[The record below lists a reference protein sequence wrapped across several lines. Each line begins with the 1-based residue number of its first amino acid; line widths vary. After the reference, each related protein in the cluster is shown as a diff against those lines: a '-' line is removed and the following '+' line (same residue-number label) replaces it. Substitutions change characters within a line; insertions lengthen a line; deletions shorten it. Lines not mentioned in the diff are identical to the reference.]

1 MKSMKREFVD
11 ALNLNL
17 MDGNGK
23 FLVAKEDRADR
34 VDSFTQLDF
43 RLFKK
48 ELRKEIKKSPLS
60 LNSDVRE
67 QRR

>member
-34 VDSFTQLDF
+34 VDSFT
-43 RLFKK
+43 
-48 ELRKEIKKSPLS
+48 
-60 LNSDVRE
+60 
-67 QRR
+67 

>member
-23 FLVAKEDRADR
+23 FLVAKEDR

-67 QRR
+67 QKR

>member
-23 FLVAKEDRADR
+23 FLVAKEDRAD
-34 VDSFTQLDF
+34 SFT
-43 RLFKK
+43 
-48 ELRKEIKKSPLS
+48 
-60 LNSDVRE
+60 
-67 QRR
+67 

>member
-23 FLVAKEDRADR
+23 FLVAKEDRA
-34 VDSFTQLDF
+34 DSFTQLDF

-67 QRR
+67 QKK